1 MRSTIAALAA
11 MSLAVGACSTNGEFY
26 KEGDGKNGE
35 FSVWRTVA
43 LPFAIAGVVAGAA
56 VVGAAAAQPTYTP
69 TYGHAVAWHDGY
81 GNYYCRNSATGAFIA
96 AYHCG

>member
-1 MRSTIAALAA
+1 

-26 KEGDGKNGE
+26 KEGDSQNGE
-35 FSVWRTVA
+35 FSLWRTVA

-69 TYGHAVAWHDGY
+69 TYTAHPVIYRDAYGHY
-81 GNYYCRNSATGAFIA
+81 TCRNSATGEVIA
-96 AYHCG
+96 ASFCM